1 MKDISDKIATSRKAV
16 AQAVLRVTEKT
27 IEKINNGQI
36 PKGNPLEV
44 AKVAGI
50 QAAKNTWQI
59 IPYCHQLPLDFVGIE
74 YQLESDCIKI
84 EATVKTINKTGVEM
98 EAMTAASVAALT
110 IYDMVKFLDDV
121 AEVEGV
127 KLLSKAGGKSDF
139 KQSGSK
145 QLTAAIIVMS
155 DRIYNKEAED
165 RSGKVIKEALD
176 EHHIETRKLVVLP
189 DNEKQLITTIVRLCD
204 GQSID
209 LILITGGTG
218 IGPRDKTPE
227 AVNEVIDLH
236 LPGVAEAI
244 RAYGQERNP
253 HAMLS
258 RSIAGVRKSTVI
270 VGMPG
275 STSGVKD
282 ALAVLLPHILH
293 TVEVLD
299 GKGHE
304 EKEKSLQTT
313 GAVSS

>member
-1 MKDISDKIATSRKAV
+1 MRDISDKIPTSRQAT
-16 AQAVLRVTEKT
+16 AQALIRLTDKT
-27 IEKINNGQI
+27 IEKIKKGEI

-44 AKVAGI
+44 GKIAGI
-50 QAAKNTWQI
+50 QAAKNTWQM
-59 IPYCHQLPLDFVGIE
+59 IPYCHQLPLDFAGVEFNLLDNAIE
-74 YQLESDCIKI
+74 I

-98 EAMTAASVAALT
+98 EAMTAASIAALT
-110 IYDMVKFLDDV
+110 IYDMVKFLDDH
-121 AEVEGV
+121 AEVEFV
-127 KLLSKAGGKSDF
+127 KLLSKTGGKSDF
-139 KQSGSK
+139 KSTSSK
-145 QLTAAIIVMS
+145 QIKAAIIVMS
-155 DRIYNKEAED
+155 DRVYNKKAED

-176 EHHIETRKLVVLP
+176 ANHIETRKLVVLP

-227 AVNEVIDLH
+227 AVNEVIDVP

-253 HAMLS
+253 YAMLS
-258 RSIAGVRKSTVI
+258 RSIAGVRKNTVI

-282 ALAVLLPHILH
+282 ALAVLLPHIIH
-293 TVEVLD
+293 SIDVLE

-304 EKEKSLQTT
+304 EKEKSLQ
-313 GAVSS
+313 SSGVTSS